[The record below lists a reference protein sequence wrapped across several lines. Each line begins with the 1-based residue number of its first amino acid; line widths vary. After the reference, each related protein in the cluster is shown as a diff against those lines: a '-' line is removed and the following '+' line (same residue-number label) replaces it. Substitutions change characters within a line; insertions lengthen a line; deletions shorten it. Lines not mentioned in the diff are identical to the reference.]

1 MSVIKTKQEL
11 DSVIN
16 KLRANEVSNE
26 FSELRTNKES
36 NNYDWLRSY
45 TAGEDLIK
53 NAVDK
58 YNSQKYRE
66 LSSIGS
72 FENSELTEQAAK
84 QRKKEKLAIVQRV
97 SDGKYNLINK
107 QGKLLLNEWFKS
119 VDYFNN
125 DVFARVQR
133 ANGDW
138 NFIDANGNILLDEW
152 YKWVDDFHDGFARV
166 QRSDKL
172 YNFID
177 TKGNYLSDEWF
188 YSVEDFQ

>member
-11 DSVIN
+11 DNVIN
-16 KLRANEVSNE
+16 ELRANEVSNK

-53 NAVDK
+53 NAVAK
-58 YNSQKYRE
+58 YNLQKYRE

-72 FENSELTEQAAK
+72 FEYSELAE
-84 QRKKEKLAIVQRV
+84 QRKKELAIVQR
-97 SDGKYNLINK
+97 GEFEYNFIDK

-119 VDYFNN
+119 VSCFYNGFS
-125 DVFARVQR
+125 VVQR
-133 ANGDW
+133 GYN
-138 NFIDANGNILLDEW
+138 
-152 YKWVDDFHDGFARV
+152 
-166 QRSDKL
+166 Q

-177 TKGNYLSDEWF
+177 RQGKLLSDEWF
-188 YSVEDFQ
+188 KSVDYFNKDGFAKVQRKDSKWNFITKDGKIISEQWFKSVEDFQ